1 MVQEIIVHLF
11 SNNGQS
17 DLCECASSCVC
28 VCVSRGSGAG
38 GWGTSGGGG
47 AAECIASICSHVG
60 SAAKDAG
67 VWRGC
72 ELGARWQWW
81 THETS

>member
-1 MVQEIIVHLF
+1 MHNDAGDDCAALTRVVAWCMVQEIIVHLF

-38 GWGTSGGGG
+38 G
-47 AAECIASICSHVG
+47 
-60 SAAKDAG
+60 
-67 VWRGC
+67 
-72 ELGARWQWW
+72 
-81 THETS
+81 